1 VLLDS
6 YVWIKILS
14 QPELEENL
22 EPQPADPLIK
32 HYDDERLDNLVNIV
46 KNTLNA
52 KEEVSVTCF
61 YYSPFLL

>member
-32 HYDDERLDNLVNIV
+32 HYDDERLDNLVNSV

-52 KEEVSVTCF
+52 K
-61 YYSPFLL
+61 